1 MNRRLLAAVAVL
13 VLTLTLVAVAVLSR
27 NSATQPEIKPTPSPT
42 TTAPGTSNQDTML
55 VAVRDENSLI
65 TDALVH
71 GAVSKSD
78 TVPVGSWL
86 SLQPGLAIAVNEL
99 GSVSLSQR
107 GPFAPGDVSDDV
119 ANELGFDVDGAFVLD
134 RLALAALVDSV
145 GGITV
150 NSPVP
155 IVAVDA
161 DGETTVLVKAGPRKL
176 FGPAAAQYV
185 IALNPDEEQAGRMA
199 RFDDVWRQVLLKLPG
214 NIDRVRGIVGSLGSL
229 SRLGISPE
237 TVAASLL
244 NAQTSLTARTMTYG
258 VPSASVAGVGSTAI
272 YTVVPAGTEQ
282 TIVTLFGPS
291 LLVPGADGAM
301 PRVRVFAAGASYDA
315 IDDASVAFK
324 AERMSLVWGGQR
336 ASAAATQIFIPS
348 AAQRALGEQIA
359 RTLGVPTS
367 LVRVDP
373 TQTVGVA
380 ASVQLAADSTFTT
393 PSATPSVVT
402 SSN

>member
-13 VLTLTLVAVAVLSR
+13 VLILILVAVAVLVR
-27 NSATQPEIKPTPSPT
+27 TSATQPEIQPTPSPT
-42 TTAPGTSNQDTML
+42 TTTPGTPNQDTML

-65 TDALVH
+65 TDAVVH
-71 GAVSKSD
+71 GAVSKPD

-107 GPFAPGDVSDDV
+107 GPFAPADVSGDV
-119 ANELGFDVDGAFVLD
+119 ANELGFDVDGAVILD
-134 RLALAALVDSV
+134 RLAFAALVDSV
-145 GGITV
+145 GGVTV
-150 NSPVP
+150 NPPVP

-214 NIDRVRGIVGSLGSL
+214 NVDRVRGIVGSLGSL

-244 NAQTSLTARTMTYG
+244 NAQTSLTARTMTSG
-258 VPSASVAGVGSTAI
+258 VPTAIVAGVGSTAI
-272 YTVVPAGTEQ
+272 YTVVPAGTEH

-291 LLVPGADGAM
+291 LLVPVVDGVM
-301 PRVRVFAAGASYDA
+301 PRVRVSAAGASYDA
-315 IDDASVAFK
+315 IDDASAAFK
-324 AERMSLVWGGQR
+324 TERISLVWGGQR
-336 ASAAATQIFIPS
+336 QTATATQIFIPDS
-348 AAQRALGEQIA
+348 AQRALGEQVA
-359 RTLGVPTS
+359 RTLGVPAS

-373 TQTVGVA
+373 TQTVGVQ

-393 PSATPSVVT
+393 ASATPRAAT
-402 SSN
+402 STN